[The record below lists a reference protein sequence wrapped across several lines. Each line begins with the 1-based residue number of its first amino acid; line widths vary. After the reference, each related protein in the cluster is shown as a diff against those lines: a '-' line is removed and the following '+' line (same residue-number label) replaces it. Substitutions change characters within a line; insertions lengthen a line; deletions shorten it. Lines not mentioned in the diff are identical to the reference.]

1 MLGPTVSKTQSYRM
15 LLLIINNILALD
27 MYFLHFNFLC
37 SCYVDL
43 IQPLAAR
50 NNKIIVVVVA
60 AVVVVVG

>member
-1 MLGPTVSKTQSYRM
+1 M